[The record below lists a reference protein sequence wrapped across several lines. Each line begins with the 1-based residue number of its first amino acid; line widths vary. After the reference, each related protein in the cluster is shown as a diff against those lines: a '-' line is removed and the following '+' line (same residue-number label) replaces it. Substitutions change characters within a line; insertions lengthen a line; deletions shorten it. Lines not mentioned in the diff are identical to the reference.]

1 MHPASTSHSLL
12 LFVPASLVIFVVTGV
27 TAVSGIRTVMRRRST
42 PMVGSF
48 LSTSSHHSFFLWR
61 ARSGSSLRQTGHTLP
76 YCSPVSIEITLP
88 CHHRQVFFYPIFS
101 LINFILMRAPVVY
114 PLLPFCPGT
123 IIFSPGITSALQTS
137 LTLRQVLDHFMECHL
152 ATDFGIVS
160 RAMRFDNVLAALLE
174 TGQLTSRYYL
184 HSTISPPE
192 TGLIIT
198 THLDEHTT
206 TIRFASE
213 QE

>member
-1 MHPASTSHSLL
+1 LTSICPVIIGRAFFI
-12 LFVPASLVIFVVTGV
+12 LFFH
-27 TAVSGIRTVMRRRST
+27 
-42 PMVGSF
+42 F
-48 LSTSSHHSFFLWR
+48 L
-61 ARSGSSLRQTGHTLP
+61 
-76 YCSPVSIEITLP
+76 I
-88 CHHRQVFFYPIFS
+88 
-101 LINFILMRAPVVY
+101 FILMRAPVVY
-114 PLLPFCPGT
+114 PSLPFDAGT
-123 IIFSPGITSALQTS
+123 IVFSPGISLALQTS
-137 LTLRQVLDHFMECHL
+137 LTLRQVIDHFMECHL

-198 THLDEHTT
+198 THLDERTT

>member
-1 MHPASTSHSLL
+1 MK
-12 LFVPASLVIFVVTGV
+12 ASLV
-27 TAVSGIRTVMRRRST
+27 
-42 PMVGSF
+42 
-48 LSTSSHHSFFLWR
+48 
-61 ARSGSSLRQTGHTLP
+61 LP
-76 YCSPVSIEITLP
+76 S
-88 CHHRQVFFYPIFS
+88 
-101 LINFILMRAPVVY
+101 
-114 PLLPFCPGT
+114 LPFDLGT
-123 IIFSPGITSALQTS
+123 VVFSPGITLALEYS
-137 LTLRQVLDHFMECHL
+137 LPLRQVIDHFLKCHL

-184 HSTISPPE
+184 HHHICPPE

-198 THLDEHTT
+198 THLDERTT

>member
-1 MHPASTSHSLL
+1 
-12 LFVPASLVIFVVTGV
+12 
-27 TAVSGIRTVMRRRST
+27 
-42 PMVGSF
+42 
-48 LSTSSHHSFFLWR
+48 
-61 ARSGSSLRQTGHTLP
+61 
-76 YCSPVSIEITLP
+76 
-88 CHHRQVFFYPIFS
+88 
-101 LINFILMRAPVVY
+101 MRAPVVY
-114 PLLPFCPGT
+114 PSLPVDPGT
-123 IIFSPGITSALQTS
+123 IIFSPGILVALQTS
-137 LTLRQVLDHFMECHL
+137 QSLRQVLDHFMESHL

-192 TGLIIT
+192 RGLIIT
-198 THLDEHTT
+198 THLDERTT

>member
-1 MHPASTSHSLL
+1 LRSLCPA
-12 LFVPASLVIFVVTGV
+12 IIG
-27 TAVSGIRTVMRRRST
+27 
-42 PMVGSF
+42 
-48 LSTSSHHSFFLWR
+48 R
-61 ARSGSSLRQTGHTLP
+61 AF
-76 YCSPVSIEITLP
+76 I
-88 CHHRQVFFYPIFS
+88 YPIFS
-101 LINFILMRAPVVY
+101 LLNFTLMRAPVVY
-114 PLLPFCPGT
+114 PSLPFDPGT
-123 IIFSPGITSALQTS
+123 IIFSPGITSALKTS
-137 LTLRQVLDHFMECHL
+137 QPLRQVLYHFMECHL

-184 HSTISPPE
+184 HRTIYPPE

-198 THLDEHTT
+198 THLDERTT